1 MAKKKQVGRRVE
13 GWKAK
18 SWFKVYTPDNLGK
31 AYIGDTIANDVETVR
46 GRIMQSTLGE
56 IINDYAK
63 QHIKMSFK
71 IADVTGDAAY
81 TEFVGHEVTRDYLR
95 SLVKRR
101 SSRVDCHVLVVT
113 KDNKKVRLTI
123 SLLHLCTGKHCTGTR
138 AQKRDPRKSYYP
150 GAGMGLN
157 DARERDRLGRDLPRP
172 LQGRKNPLPH
182 PPGRDHQVQG
192 RAGRSTGLHQLNPKI
207 FFKIP
212 ALEKTFFLRGTGP
225 HPYASPAPKGG
236 GGVSDAFGVP
246 AQETSI
252 FSIFVMQVLRH
263 YRNRGCL

>member
-31 AYIGDTIANDVETVR
+31 AYIGDTIANDMETVR

-56 IINDYAK
+56 ITNDYAK

-71 IADVTGDAAY
+71 IAEVTGDAAY

-101 SSRVDCHVLVVT
+101 SSRVDCHTLVVT

-123 SLLHLCTGKHCTGTR
+123 SCYTFAR
-138 AQKRDPRKSYYP
+138 ANIAQEHALVNGIVS
-150 GAGMGLN
+150 G
-157 DARERDRLGRDLPRP
+157 EISRDLFKVVKTLYPTR
-172 LQGRKNPLPH
+172 RVEIIKSKVE
-182 PPGRDHQVQG
+182 QV
-192 RAGRSTGLHQLNPKI
+192 AAPVSTK
-207 FFKIP
+207 
-212 ALEKTFFLRGTGP
+212 
-225 HPYASPAPKGG
+225 
-236 GGVSDAFGVP
+236 
-246 AQETSI
+246 
-252 FSIFVMQVLRH
+252 
-263 YRNRGCL
+263 